1 MQLCLLAA
9 HDVLVW
15 DYRIESK
22 EVFLMITEVDE
33 AQLDTFTHRVAEH
46 GLWRS
51 ILESFAYIKPFG
63 GMFGKIVPFYA
74 EAYWY
79 AMGGLTF
86 LMFVFLTGSGVVL
99 ALLGPYWWLTNS
111 FGQFLKSFH
120 YWSAQGFFFFALLH
134 LFRVWA
140 TGSYR
145 GRRIFNWWIGLSIFM
160 LAMGENLFGLLARG
174 DWESQFV
181 AMHSDDMLFLQP
193 FFFNL
198 FSPGNFTADLAIHV
212 AVIPVILFTLIMGH
226 LTLVRLQGV
235 ARPLSIQK
243 EN

>member
-1 MQLCLLAA
+1 
-9 HDVLVW
+9 
-15 DYRIESK
+15 
-22 EVFLMITEVDE
+22 MITEVDE

-46 GLWRS
+46 GLLKS

-74 EAYWY
+74 ESYWY

-99 ALLGPYWWLTNS
+99 ALLGPYWWLTTP

-134 LFRVWA
+134 LFLVWA

-145 GRRIFNWWIGLSIFM
+145 GRRILNWWLGLCIFM

-181 AMHSDDMLFLQP
+181 SMHSDDMLFVQP

-198 FSPGNFTADLAIHV
+198 FSPANFTADLTIHI
-212 AVIPVILFTLIMGH
+212 AVIPVIIFGLILAH
-226 LTLVRLQGV
+226 IVLIRLQGLSK
-235 ARPLSIQK
+235 PLSVQK
-243 EN
+243 GE